1 MTNAMQY
8 CTFWLDGLFLGIEV
22 QRVQEVLRH
31 LPMTDVPLVS
41 GVISGLINLRGQI
54 VTAIN
59 LRERMELPQFPGEA
73 DEQMNFVVRCDDDVV
88 SLLVDRIGDVVE
100 VTEEALEAPPPT
112 IAGVCRD
119 VIRGVN
125 KMPDGLLL
133 LLDLDR
139 ALAITPTL
147 TATEAIQPAS

>member
-1 MTNAMQY
+1 MNPTKQY

-22 QRVQEVLRH
+22 GRVQEVLRH
-31 LPMTDVPLVS
+31 LDMTDVPLVT
-41 GVISGLINLRGQI
+41 GVIGGLINLRGQI

-59 LRERMELPQFPGEA
+59 LRERMELPPFPES
-73 DEQMNFVVRCDDDVV
+73 DEPQMNFVVRYDDDVV

-100 VTEEALEAPPPT
+100 VCEETLEPPPPT
-112 IAGVCRD
+112 MTGVCRE
-119 VIRGVN
+119 VISGVH

-139 ALAITPTL
+139 ALAIQPAL
-147 TATEAIQPAS
+147 TASGLDERS